1 MTTTNTNN
9 APTIFV
15 TVGSTKFT
23 ALVAAML
30 SCKVVDAIA
39 DACKHTTSS
48 PRLIIQ
54 YGATPL
60 SDILLESGSV
70 LHRTSK
76 GKGKKFDDPLGAS
89 GTLPIPMS
97 AFLPK
102 NDQNATPDL
111 VMQDNLLA
119 KSFRL
124 GQTSKLDHPDEDEED
139 DQLRTKRKHFT
150 FTVQA
155 GTSDGES
162 EVHIELRDYVPDL
175 RPFLLSS
182 DVVISHAGSGT
193 ILEALRLPAEQK
205 SKLVVVP
212 NETLMD
218 NHQAELAQ
226 ALAQQNYLVATRVR
240 GKMGEENRLPS
251 LLQALLSPNASNAP
265 RTTPFPPFI
274 PGRFQTLIDAEMGF
288 L

>member
-1 MTTTNTNN
+1 MCEFVENFDCTGSIVGHRQIYIQIAIMAIKEKEINN
-9 APTIFV
+9 VSPTIFV

-23 ALVAAML
+23 SLVAAML

-39 DACKHTTSS
+39 DACEHSNS
-48 PRLIIQ
+48 APRLIIQ

-60 SDILLESGSV
+60 SDILLESGSI
-70 LHRTSK
+70 LHRTDK
-76 GKGKKFDDPLGAS
+76 GKGKEKEVDDHDSLGAS

-97 AFLPK
+97 AFLS
-102 NDQNATPDL
+102 NSDQKSAPNL
-111 VMQDNLLA
+111 VMQDDLLA

-124 GQTSKLDHPDEDEED
+124 SQKSKFDQPDEDEED
-139 DQLRTKRKHFT
+139 DQLRTKKKHFT

-155 GTSDGES
+155 GAKDRES
-162 EVHIELRDYVPDL
+162 NVHIELRDYVPDL

-193 ILEALRLPAEQK
+193 ILEALRLPDEVK
-205 SKLVVVP
+205 PKLVVVP

-226 ALAQQNYLVATRVR
+226 ALAEQSYLVATRVR
-240 GKMGEENRLPS
+240 GKMGEEK
-251 LLQALLSPNASNAP
+251 
-265 RTTPFPPFI
+265 
-274 PGRFQTLIDAEMGF
+274 
-288 L
+288 

>member
-1 MTTTNTNN
+1 MTKNTRDDDDQHP
-9 APTIFV
+9 PTIFV
-15 TVGSTKFT
+15 TVGSTKFA

-39 DACKHTTSS
+39 NACKHSTYE

-60 SDILLESGSV
+60 SDILLESGSI
-70 LHRTSK
+70 LHRMNK
-76 GKGKKFDDPLGAS
+76 GKGKESLNDDPLGAS

-97 AFLPK
+97 AFLSK
-102 NDQNATPDL
+102 SDQKATPDL
-111 VMQDNLLA
+111 VMQDKLLA

-162 EVHIELRDYVPDL
+162 NVHIELRDYVQDL

-193 ILEALRLPAEQK
+193 ILEALRLPIEQK
-205 SKLVVVP
+205 VKFVVVP

-226 ALAQQNYLVATRVR
+226 ALAEQNYLVATRVR
-240 GKMGEENRLPS
+240 GKMGEEK
-251 LLQALLSPNASNAP
+251 
-265 RTTPFPPFI
+265 
-274 PGRFQTLIDAEMGF
+274 
-288 L
+288 

>member
-1 MTTTNTNN
+1 MTVDAIDVNKTST
-9 APTIFV
+9 TIFV

-23 ALVAAML
+23 SLVAAML
-30 SCKVVDAIA
+30 SSKVIDAIA
-39 DACKHTTSS
+39 DACKHSTSA

-60 SDILLESGSV
+60 SEILLEPGSI
-70 LHRTSK
+70 LHSTDK
-76 GKGKKFDDPLGAS
+76 GKGKELNDYDPLSAS

-97 AFLPK
+97 AFLSK
-102 NDQNATPDL
+102 NDQSAAPDL
-111 VMQDNLLA
+111 VMQDDLLA

-124 GQTSKLDHPDEDEED
+124 TQKSKLDQPDEDEED

-155 GTSDGES
+155 GTKEGKSN
-162 EVHIELRDYVPDL
+162 VHIELRDYVQDL

-182 DVVISHAGSGT
+182 DIVISHAGSGT
-193 ILEALRLPAEQK
+193 ILETLRIPAEPK
-205 SKLVVVP
+205 PKLVVVP

-226 ALAQQNYLVATRVR
+226 ALAKHNYLVATRVR
-240 GKMGEENRLPS
+240 GKMGEEK
-251 LLQALLSPNASNAP
+251 
-265 RTTPFPPFI
+265 
-274 PGRFQTLIDAEMGF
+274 
-288 L
+288 